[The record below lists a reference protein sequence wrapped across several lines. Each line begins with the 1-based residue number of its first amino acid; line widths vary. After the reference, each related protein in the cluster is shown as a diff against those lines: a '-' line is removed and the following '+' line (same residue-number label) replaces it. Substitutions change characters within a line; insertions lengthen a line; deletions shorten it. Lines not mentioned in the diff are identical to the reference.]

1 MALRKLLGRSLL
13 DSVID
18 SAGGMIAQQAGQV
31 LRQGGRIVIYGMTVA
46 PQAPFTMRE
55 ELWNQRLIGQ
65 NKLAFPLIDIFDSS
79 SLFQAR
85 RWAQRRT
92 SKQQRISS
100 CSTGLCRSSRVCSM
114 DLRIARKD
122 LSFSLAESTLARSSL
137 GWMEALQV
145 LNSDCS
151 RYSDGTEGYRL

>member
-55 ELWNQRLIGQ
+55 VLRNHRLIGQ
-65 NKLAFPLIDIFDSS
+65 NKLAFPLIDIFDYFRLDDGLKGGPQSS
-79 SLFQAR
+79 NGFHRATPDCAGRLAR
-85 RWAQRRT
+85 ARWA
-92 SKQQRISS
+92 
-100 CSTGLCRSSRVCSM
+100 
-114 DLRIARKD
+114 
-122 LSFSLAESTLARSSL
+122 
-137 GWMEALQV
+137 
-145 LNSDCS
+145 
-151 RYSDGTEGYRL
+151 